1 MTYKIGIV
9 GSDNSHAITFS
20 QIANGVDKE
29 NYVPGFKVTHLFGL
43 DEKRNKEVAE
53 KGKIENIVSDVNE
66 MIGKIDIAFIEFR
79 HGGLHLEYAKPFLE
93 NKIPVFVDKPL
104 AATTSDARKLIQ
116 LARENQVLFTSFS
129 TLRFTNAV
137 QELKK
142 TFEKEEPVFLS
153 VLGPGDMQSEYGGL
167 IFYGIH
173 CAEIFNEISGV
184 GVKEVFSMRKNG
196 NIVATLTHEKLIGSI
211 KIAPQMPYLFS
222 VEGLTKKS
230 YFSSKVDLESCYRNG
245 MIKIKEMLDKKQW
258 PLSENEMFEPVAV
271 VKAIEE
277 STISGKKTKVELLWT
292 TSQVKKCKGKGY
304 KITKVIQ
311 EEKE

>member
-1 MTYKIGIV
+1 MVYRIGIV
-9 GSDNSHAITFS
+9 GSDNSHAIIFS
-20 QIANGVDKE
+20 QIANGVSNE

-43 DEKRNKEVAE
+43 DDKRNKEVAE
-53 KGKIENIVSDVNE
+53 KGKIENIVSDINE

-79 HGGLHLEYAKPFLE
+79 HGGLHLEYAKSFIE
-93 NKIPVFVDKPL
+93 NKVPVFVDKPI

-116 LARENQVLFTSFS
+116 LAKENQVPFTSFS
-129 TLRFTNAV
+129 TLRFTNVV

-142 TFEKEEPVFLS
+142 IFEKEDPVFLS

-173 CAEIFNEISGV
+173 CTEIFNEISGT
-184 GVKEVFSMRKNG
+184 GVKEVSSVRKNG
-196 NIVATLTHEKLIGSI
+196 NIVATLLHEKLIGSI
-211 KIAPQMPYLFS
+211 KIAPEMPYLFS

-230 YFSSKVDLESCYRNG
+230 YFSNKVDLESCYKNG

-258 PLSENEMFEPVAV
+258 ILSENEMFEPVAV

-277 STISGKKTKVELLWT
+277 SILSRKKVKVEPF
-292 TSQVKKCKGKGY
+292 
-304 KITKVIQ
+304 
-311 EEKE
+311 